1 MPTPMTTTG
10 NTMYVK
16 FRSDVSVATP
26 GFRATWTV
34 GKNHASRLENALY
47 SIQLSMEFQLLIK
60 TKMLGD

>member
-16 FRSDVSVATP
+16 FRSDQSVATP

-34 GKNHASRLENALY
+34 GRFTTLQSLY
-47 SIQLSMEFQLLIK
+47 
-60 TKMLGD
+60 KMIHYKMVFDMR